1 MVRFI
6 LLLLIVVP
14 AIEIG
19 IFLLFGKVIGV
30 LPTVLLIIFTGFA
43 GAYLAKKQ
51 GLETVKKS
59 AARYAKWTSSGR
71 SDPGWNLYFCRGN
84 SFIGAGVFD
93 RCARIVIA
101 NSVYKK
107 IFEEPVEKG
116 TGKMDGKQYHHHYQ
130 IRLLSRCFQ

>member
-51 GLETVKKS
+51 GLETVKK
-59 AARYAKWTSSGR
+59 ARLDMQNGR
-71 SDPGWNLYFCRGN
+71 LPGEAILDGICIFAGGILLLAPGFLTDVLGLLLLIPFTRKYLKNLLKKGLARWMEN
-84 SFIGAGVFD
+84 STIT
-93 RCARIVIA
+93 I
-101 NSVYKK
+101 
-107 IFEEPVEKG
+107 
-116 TGKMDGKQYHHHYQ
+116 
-130 IRLLSRCFQ
+130 IR

>member
-51 GLETVKKS
+51 GLETVKK
-59 AARYAKWTSSGR
+59 ARLDMQNGR
-71 SDPGWNLYFCRGN
+71 LPGEAILDGICILPGEFFYWRRG
-84 SFIGAGVFD
+84 FD

-107 IFEEPVEKG
+107 IFEETVEKG
-116 TGKMDGKQYHHHYQ
+116 TGKMDGKQDHHHYQ